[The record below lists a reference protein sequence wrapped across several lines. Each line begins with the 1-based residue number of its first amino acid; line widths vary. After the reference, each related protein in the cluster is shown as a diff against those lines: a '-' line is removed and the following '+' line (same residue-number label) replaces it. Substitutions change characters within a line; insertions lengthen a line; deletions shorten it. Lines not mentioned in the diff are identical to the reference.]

1 MRQVIERFLKHL
13 QAERNA
19 TAATLESYRYDLS
32 KFDGYLVKRLGTRF
46 LPGDVSHEHIRNYL
60 MWLADVGHKRP
71 NGAASRARALAA
83 VRSFFRY
90 MPTPRKRNTGCTLGD
105 LLNSVSGFCREK
117 RWPII

>member
-46 LPGDVSHEHIRNYL
+46 LPGDVSREHIRNYL
-60 MWLADVGHKRP
+60 MWLARVGA
-71 NGAASRARALAA
+71 G
-83 VRSFFRY
+83 
-90 MPTPRKRNTGCTLGD
+90 
-105 LLNSVSGFCREK
+105 
-117 RWPII
+117 